1 MQTRKAEA
9 IREQAFDRI
18 AVPAHEQLPG
28 TRGILRAR
36 LD

>member
-1 MQTRKAEA
+1 MQTPKAEA

-18 AVPAHEQLPG
+18 AVRAHEQLPG
-28 TRGILRAR
+28 MRGILEAR